1 MKVYSVILSVLLSV
15 LFSTA
20 KADGVFIGYA
30 DGVIGSTLMGI
41 NASNATISEATFITP
56 GQLSLLEKYQIT
68 AINAGIPVDAT
79 DLPDSLTVW
88 VREGRGTA
96 NITSGKGVTK
106 NGWNLIRLDSA
117 INIKDYVEKGI
128 WIGFS
133 FKQASKKNIIAFA
146 DNPNKYTNC
155 GWMGRNNTWYDKSS
169 DKGILPIEAYVEGAD
184 LPQHNLTIVE
194 AVATPDIVK
203 LGEDIN
209 FMVSV
214 RNNANVTAQKPIIKY
229 NIGDG
234 AITGSYTI
242 DQDIVYRQKANITFA
257 VPSTAITEER
267 ILTAKLSLEWAD
279 GSVDEYLA
287 DNEASVTINLLEK
300 VFYSTMLVEEATG
313 AWCGWCVRGIVGLR
327 SMREKYPERF
337 IGIGVHNGDDYVVSA
352 YNSWM
357 SGQIKGYPSA
367 LINRDGEVYDPN
379 FNEMETALK
388 ALSLVSEGSISVN
401 ATLKN
406 GKITFNST
414 TSFCKNISDKAY
426 KVAYVVVEDKL
437 PITQTNYYSGGAY
450 GEMGGFETMGKSAN
464 VNIDDVARGV
474 YPSAAGTKIDIP
486 AEIVKYAEYTH
497 SLEATMPTYAN
508 LANVFVVAILLDG
521 TTGQVVNAAKG
532 ELTVDTDI
540 QQVIGQK
547 AEAVQYY
554 NLLGQPVAAPQ
565 RGIMIVGNKKVI
577 LR

>member
-41 NASNATISEATFITP
+41 SASNATISEATFITP

-96 NITSGKGVTK
+96 NIASGKGVTK

-203 LGEDIN
+203 LGEDIK
-209 FMVSV
+209 FKVSV

-242 DQDIVYRQKANITFA
+242 DQDIVYRQKATITFA
-257 VPSTAITEER
+257 VPSTAITEDR
-267 ILTAKLSLEWAD
+267 VLTAKLSLEWAD
-279 GSVDEYLA
+279 GAVDEYLA

-367 LINRDGEVYDPN
+367 LINRNGEVYDPN

-388 ALSLVSEGSISVN
+388 ALSQVSEGGISVN

-577 LR
+577 LK